1 MQTISMPVFAT
12 CILFILHVYEAVIY
26 IMLFVVAF
34 CDITAVEV
42 YCYMYGNSILF
53 SWWDNKCI
61 AAMSS

>member
-42 YCYMYGNSILF
+42 YCYMYGNSIWF
-53 SWWDNKCI
+53 S
-61 AAMSS
+61 